1 MIKTFISPES
11 KALNNANNMK
21 HKIITKVY
29 IFLLFIISNSTNAQ
43 EQDSQL
49 SNFLNY
55 FTKEYLPS
63 DGLYKINDKVR
74 PTTFLKRNKVIV
86 YGLEL
91 VLNRTDTS
99 EIGLNKVE
107 QSQLLTC
114 LKNYTLDLNFN
125 NFLADSLLI
134 NIDSI
139 YYYDSL
145 IQYHES
151 YFYKNYLKYNRL
163 IEDKKY
169 YQVPDSILNYYFF
182 KETLV
187 KNNIELIY
195 LLEKDMVEITTPYFF
210 KNYSQCVIAYVRHLF
225 HKDDSK
231 VLLFKKKT
239 KNGGCKKYYT
249 IDF

>member
-1 MIKTFISPES
+1 MMKIKHHVYF
-11 KALNNANNMK
+11 MK
-21 HKIITKVY
+21 FLIVNSTIILS
-29 IFLLFIISNSTNAQ
+29 FLIISNSTNAQ
-43 EQDSQL
+43 EQDIHL

-91 VLNRTDTS
+91 VLNRLDTTS
-99 EIGLNKVE
+99 IGLNKVE

-169 YQVPDSILNYYFF
+169 DQVPDSILNYYFF

-231 VLLFKKKT
+231 VLLFRKENEKWGLQKVLYDNLLT
-239 KNGGCKKYYT
+239 L
-249 IDF
+249 DDED

>member
-1 MIKTFISPES
+1 
-11 KALNNANNMK
+11 MK
-21 HKIITKVY
+21 FLIINST
-29 IFLLFIISNSTNAQ
+29 IILSFLIISNSTSAQ

-63 DGLYKINDKVR
+63 TGLSKINNKVR

-91 VLNRTDTS
+91 VLNRSDTTS
-99 EIGLNKVE
+99 IGLNRTE

-125 NFLADSLLI
+125 NFIADSLLV

-145 IQYHES
+145 IQFHES
-151 YFYKNYLKYNRL
+151 YFYNNYLKYNR
-163 IEDKKY
+163 IIDEKKY
-169 YQVPDSILNYYFF
+169 DQVPDSILNYYFF
-182 KETLV
+182 KENLA
-187 KNNIELIY
+187 KKNIELIY

-210 KNYSQCVIAYVRHLF
+210 KNYSQCVITFVRHLF
-225 HKDDSK
+225 HYKDSK
-231 VLLFKKKT
+231 VLLFRKEHDRWRLQKVLYDNLLT
-239 KNGGCKKYYT
+239 L
-249 IDF
+249 DDED